1 VSEIF
6 ILRVP
11 RCGGDDGVRNTAHAE
26 LTLTAAG
33 TVLPLSAVQLVVYT
47 PVKCLAALREASAG
61 TRGDGYAPRFR
72 V

>member
-1 VSEIF
+1 
-6 ILRVP
+6 
-11 RCGGDDGVRNTAHAE
+11 VRNTAHAE